1 MTAFLL
7 GLVVGSFLNVVI
19 YRLPRALSVVTPRSH
34 CPRCGTTV
42 RWFDNIPLL
51 SFLLLGGRC
60 RSCHAAISWQYPLVE
75 LITGSLAFALS
86 LKFGASGAALLY
98 FFLLVCPLVAISFI
112 DLHHKII
119 PDLLSLPGMAT
130 GLITQL
136 VLKGVSWQTLFNVLG
151 GILAG
156 GGTLYLIGWLY
167 EKTRHREGLGMGDVK
182 LAAMFGAF
190 FGWKAVFLILLLSS
204 FIGSVVGL
212 GFILIRRKGLQFE
225 IPYGP
230 FLSAGAIF
238 YLFWGPKLIT
248 LYLDWVRTP
257 LN

>member
-1 MTAFLL
+1 MPAFLL
-7 GLVVGSFLNVVI
+7 GLVAGSFLNVVI
-19 YRLPRALSVVTPRSH
+19 YRLPRSESVVTPRSH
-34 CPRCGTTV
+34 CPQCGTTV

-51 SFLLLGGRC
+51 SFVLLGGRC
-60 RSCHAAISWQYPLVE
+60 RACHTAISWQYPLVE
-75 LITGSLAFALS
+75 LITGSLAVALW
-86 LKFGASGAALLY
+86 LKFETGPALLY
-98 FFLLVCPLVAISFI
+98 FFLLICPLVAISFI

-119 PDLLSLPGMAT
+119 PDLLSLPGMTT

-136 VLKGVSWQTLFNVLG
+136 VLKGGSWQTLLSVLG

-204 FIGSVVGL
+204 FIGSVIGL

-230 FLSAGAIF
+230 FLSAGALL
-238 YLFWGPKLIT
+238 YLFWGPKLIA
-248 LYLDWVRTP
+248 LYLDWVRQP